1 MHGGLVIVS
10 QGRRHRALAQKRPLG
25 VVQKP
30 PPRVSRISPLGP
42 RPDLTNTKSPEPQQ
56 AAAHP
61 YKVQGASEA
70 VQGGAGNIVCKN
82 ARGDSVTFTVVA
94 GQILPIQ
101 TNQVLSTGTTA
112 TALVGL
118 V

>member
-1 MHGGLVIVS
+1 MS
-10 QGRRHRALAQKRPLG
+10 DNPNRRETFTAPDFYSLTTFLSDTVDLPRQVRA
-25 VVQKP
+25 
-30 PPRVSRISPLGP
+30 I
-42 RPDLTNTKSPEPQQ
+42 
-56 AAAHP
+56 
-61 YKVQGASEA
+61 A
-70 VQGGAGNIVCKN
+70 VGGAGNIVCVN

-101 TNQVLSTGTTA
+101 TKQVLFTGTTA

>member
-1 MHGGLVIVS
+1 MSDNPNRRETFTAPDFYSLTSFLSDTVPLVRPV
-10 QGRRHRALAQKRPLG
+10 RA
-25 VVQKP
+25 
-30 PPRVSRISPLGP
+30 I
-42 RPDLTNTKSPEPQQ
+42 
-56 AAAHP
+56 
-61 YKVQGASEA
+61 A
-70 VQGGAGNIVCKN
+70 VGGAGNIVCKN

-101 TNQVLSTGTTA
+101 TDHVLSTGTTA